1 MGAGSH
7 VPGLA
12 ASMLHGR
19 TMLFGDVVLRPLLP
33 VDRAL
38 AHEVFHRVHAWT
50 ALVLL
55 ALIGLH
61 VTAALYQHFVRKDE
75 VLAGLLP
82 AGPRLPRPA
91 SLAPG

>member
-1 MGAGSH
+1 MRAGSH
-7 VPGLA
+7 VLGLP

-61 VTAALYQHFVRKDE
+61 VTAALYHHFVQKDE
-75 VLAGLLP
+75 VMAGMLP
-82 AGPRLPRPA
+82 AVRRLPRPA